1 MEVLKI
7 KDNET
12 LVRDTKS
19 NAVLNTDMSSLEKY
33 RARRDKERQMSS
45 DVEELK
51 ERMSNIESLLHQLVN
66 RELNK

>member
-51 ERMSNIESLLHQLVN
+51 QRMSNIESLLHQLVN

>member
-1 MEVLKI
+1 MKVLKI
-7 KDNET
+7 KDNED

-45 DVEELK
+45 DVDELK
-51 ERMSNIESLLHQLVN
+51 QRMTNIEQLLQQLVN
-66 RELNK
+66 RETK

>member
-1 MEVLKI
+1 MKSLKI
-7 KDNET
+7 KDNED

-45 DVEELK
+45 DVDELK
-51 ERMSNIESLLHQLVN
+51 QRMTNIEQLLQQLVN
-66 RELNK
+66 RETK

>member
-51 ERMSNIESLLHQLVN
+51 QRMSNIENLLHQLVN

>member
-1 MEVLKI
+1 MKVLKI
-7 KDNET
+7 KDNED

-51 ERMSNIESLLHQLVN
+51 QRMSNIESLLHQLVN